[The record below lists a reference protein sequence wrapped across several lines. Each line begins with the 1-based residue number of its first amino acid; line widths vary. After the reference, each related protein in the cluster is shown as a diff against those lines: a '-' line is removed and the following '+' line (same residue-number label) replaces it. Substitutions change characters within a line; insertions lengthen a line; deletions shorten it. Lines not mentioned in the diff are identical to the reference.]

1 MTKDKLEKYKK
12 LKLELKT
19 IEEELDYLR
28 EKKTSIKTQI
38 INDMPTIT
46 QTEVDM
52 LGELLSNIDKTIRL
66 YMTKYKKILKNLYKI
81 ESSINQLNEL
91 ERTVIRYVYFEDK
104 KFEEVSCIIKYSYRT
119 IRRIHKS
126 AIDKLEAREEF

>member
-52 LGELLSNIDKTIRL
+52 LGELLSKIDKTIRL

-126 AIDKLEAREEF
+126 AIDKLEAS

>member
-52 LGELLSNIDKTIRL
+52 LGELLSKIDKTIRL

-126 AIDKLEAREEF
+126 AIDKLEAV

>member
-12 LKLELKT
+12 LKLELET

-52 LGELLSNIDKTIRL
+52 LGELLSKIDKTIRL

-126 AIDKLEAREEF
+126 AIDKLEAV